1 MGVPAYVFSANS
13 SVPAVIYRDAAGT
26 IQAPNPL
33 PTDSTGTLT
42 FYAPVGEYWIH
53 VSDQTFQVSIGISHE
68 QADLS
73 TGVASGGELDVAG
86 AQSILIRP
94 LVGYVIDNTD
104 ITSVQPSVT
113 QVDYAGATVSL
124 DAGSLTRSITWWLMD
139 SAKNVI
145 QQSTRPSPSQ
155 RRTHLVLGVTVFN
168 IATLTL
174 LEAQTVPVVLPQPAN
189 QFIDLVDALGPFSTS
204 GNVISANGANLSIN
218 KTAGT
223 VFARAFNL
231 FVSGVLND
239 EPHLSA
245 SPAQSPVTLRRIL
258 RVPQVVTPPLATT
271 LDPAN
276 YDVGGVLT
284 PVGGGA
290 NSSTI
295 QRVWL
300 FAANAVSLQIAV
312 QYGQVVYSNLTAAA
326 AAIGSGVFVPAAVTA
341 DATLIGY
348 VALTRTATN
357 LSDPTQATFVKSGKF
372 ATP

>member
-1 MGVPAYVFSANS
+1 
-13 SVPAVIYRDAAGT
+13 
-26 IQAPNPL
+26 
-33 PTDSTGTLT
+33 
-42 FYAPVGEYWIH
+42 
-53 VSDQTFQVSIGISHE
+53 
-68 QADLS
+68 
-73 TGVASGGELDVAG
+73 
-86 AQSILIRP
+86 
-94 LVGYVIDNTD
+94 
-104 ITSVQPSVT
+104 
-113 QVDYAGATVSL
+113 
-124 DAGSLTRSITWWLMD
+124 MD
-139 SAKNVI
+139 SAKNVL
-145 QQSTRPSPSQ
+145 QQSARPSPSQ
-155 RRTHLVLGVTVFN
+155 RRTHLVLGATVFN

-231 FVSGVLND
+231 FVSGVLSD

-245 SPAQSPVTLRRIL
+245 SPAQSPVTFRRIL
-258 RVPQVVTPPLATT
+258 QVPQAVTPPLATT

-300 FAANAVSLQIAV
+300 FAANAVSLQVAV
-312 QYGQVVYSNLTAAA
+312 QYGQTVYNSLAAA
-326 AAIGSGVFVPAAVTA
+326 DNALGAGTFVPAPVTS

-348 VALTRTATN
+348 VVLTRTATD
-357 LSDPTQATFVKSGKF
+357 LSNSTQAIFVKAGKF